1 MKLLDKISS
10 IFQAKND
17 NGISSM
23 RVVFIIVV
31 LFIVRIY
38 FDWHKAFLI
47 EIAKEEPN
55 YEGLTKLFLAMM
67 VTFALA
73 LIGKVVQ
80 KRFEQTDYDVY
91 DDTAEAEE
99 AVDRVREIIAQR
111 REQEEYKA
119 PVKVEGFNRENNTK

>member
-38 FDWHKAFLI
+38 FDWHKAFLV

-55 YEGLTKLFLAMM
+55 YDGLTKLFLAMM

-73 LIGKVVQ
+73 LLGKVLQ
-80 KRFEQTDYDVY
+80 KKFEHSKYDCYEDEATD
-91 DDTAEAEE
+91 EE
-99 AVDRVREIIAQR
+99 IQQGADLINKLKEKRGENIPI
-111 REQEEYKA
+111 
-119 PVKVEGFNRENNTK
+119 VKGFKP

>member
-80 KRFEQTDYDVY
+80 KKYEQTEYDIY
-91 DDTAEAEE
+91 EE
-99 AVDRVREIIAQR
+99 ELTD
-111 REQEEYKA
+111 EQIQQGQELIDKIKKEKGENI
-119 PVKVEGFNRENNTK
+119 PIVKGFKP

>member
-10 IFQAKND
+10 IFQAKNH

-80 KRFEQTDYDVY
+80 KKYEQTEYDIY
-91 DDTAEAEE
+91 EE
-99 AVDRVREIIAQR
+99 ELTD
-111 REQEEYKA
+111 EQIQQGQELIDKIKKEKGENI
-119 PVKVEGFNRENNTK
+119 PIVKGFKP